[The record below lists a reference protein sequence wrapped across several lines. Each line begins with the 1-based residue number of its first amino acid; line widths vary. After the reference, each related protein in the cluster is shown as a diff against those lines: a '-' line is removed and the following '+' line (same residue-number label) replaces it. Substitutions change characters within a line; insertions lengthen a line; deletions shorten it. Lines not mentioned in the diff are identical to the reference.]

1 MTSVS
6 AASCRYTRGD
16 EQIDAP
22 RQPADLDPTP
32 LLGRWENTNAQT
44 DGIAGVTV
52 TRDGPAVT
60 VVVREA
66 GGSAPRRAL
75 VDGLYASAVT
85 GTTASAFTAGYD
97 VAAVQTR
104 LEANMSLGLLVIAAC
119 HTFPDGDPRANSFR
133 REFFYFAGDP
143 A

>member
-1 MTSVS
+1 MTSVN
-6 AASCRYTRGD
+6 AAPCRCTRGD

-22 RQPADLDPTP
+22 RQPVDLDSTP

-44 DGIAGVTV
+44 DGIGGVTV
-52 TRDGPAVT
+52 TRDGPDVT

-66 GGSAPRRAL
+66 GAGTPRRAI

-85 GTTASAFTAGYD
+85 STTACAVTADYD
-97 VAAVQTR
+97 AAGVRTR
-104 LEANMSLGLLVIAAC
+104 LEANMSLGLLVVAAC

-133 REFFYFAGDP
+133 REFFYFAGDQV
-143 A
+143 

>member
-6 AASCRYTRGD
+6 AAPCRCTRGD

-22 RQPADLDPTP
+22 RQPVDLDSTP

-44 DGIAGVTV
+44 DGIAGVIV
-52 TRDGPAVT
+52 TRDGPGVT

-66 GGSAPRRAL
+66 GAGAPRRAI

-85 GTTASAFTAGYD
+85 STTACAFTADYD
-97 VAAVQTR
+97 AAGVRTR
-104 LEANMSLGLLVIAAC
+104 LEANMSLGLLVVAAC

-133 REFFYFAGDP
+133 REFFYFAGDR